1 MLWFLN
7 PALSALRIVLRDA
20 DRFDTCTKMKILL
33 IPLIVS
39 LLHLVVTLLV
49 GIRYENPCHGSLV
62 CNDNVVSVKVE
73 VNSSA
78 AVATVDEHFLCATL
92 DWWPPEKC
100 DYGTCAWG
108 NTSLLNVDLSNHL
121 FEVALRD
128 LSPLRIRLGGSLQDQ
143 VVYDIGDLQVEC
155 RPFEYN
161 ASHMFNFQGGCL
173 SMERWTA
180 LLTLFNKTST
190 KVAFGLN
197 ALYNRPKL
205 ASGAW
210 GPWDPSNAHDFIQYT
225 IAQGFQVDAWQ
236 LGVSQDLVEKILNPQ
251 YLDGEKRTFG
261 SVNELLQRVA
271 PSTGA
276 WIGEAGGAYNS
287 GRHLVTD
294 AFAFSFWYLDQLGMA
309 ASLNNKVYC
318 RQSFIGGN
326 YGLLNKTYQPN
337 PDYFSAL
344 LWNRLMG
351 TQVLMAKSGDNASHL
366 RVYAHCTRDSNAQGG
381 VTVLLINLSNTT
393 TYEVEVSL
401 TARTVT
407 QYMKETFEGLVS
419 IFTPSSERLEY
430 HLTAPANDLHS
441 QNMLLN
447 GKLLQRSLT
456 GQAPEL
462 TPLKVGSQTP
472 INVSPLSIT
481 IAVIQNAGL
490 RFCKTLPAPFSN

>member
-1 MLWFLN
+1 MSELGQL
-7 PALSALRIVLRDA
+7 LS
-20 DRFDTCTKMKILL
+20 
-33 IPLIVS
+33 
-39 LLHLVVTLLV
+39 
-49 GIRYENPCHGSLV
+49 
-62 CNDNVVSVKVE
+62 
-73 VNSSA
+73 
-78 AVATVDEHFLCATL
+78 
-92 DWWPPEKC
+92 
-100 DYGTCAWG
+100 
-108 NTSLLNVDLSNHL
+108 
-121 FEVALRD
+121 
-128 LSPLRIRLGGSLQDQ
+128 
-143 VVYDIGDLQVEC
+143 
-155 RPFEYN
+155 
-161 ASHMFNFQGGCL
+161 
-173 SMERWTA
+173 
-180 LLTLFNKTST
+180 ST

-236 LGVSQDLVEKILNPQ
+236 LGNELSGSGVRTSVPALQYAEDVTKLRDIVAVLHANTAKPLVIAPDGFFDYSWWEAFLKAAGPGSVNFTTRHIYNLGPGVSQDLVEKILNPQ

-407 QYMKETFEGLVS
+407 QYMKETFDGLVS